1 MSVSPPTNI
10 YERLEM
16 ADNSGSVNRIKNGA
30 VLPSGGG
37 NVKIEIQGFTKG
49 SYGSETNEDR
59 LMASPPQNEELL

>member
-1 MSVSPPTNI
+1 
-10 YERLEM
+10 M